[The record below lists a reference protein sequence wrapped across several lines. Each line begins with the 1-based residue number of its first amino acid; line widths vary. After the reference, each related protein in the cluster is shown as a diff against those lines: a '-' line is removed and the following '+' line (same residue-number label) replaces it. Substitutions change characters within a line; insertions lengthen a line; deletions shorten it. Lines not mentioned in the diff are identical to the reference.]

1 MDWLGLLAVQGTL
14 ESLLQHHSWKTP
26 FLWCS
31 ACFMVQPSI
40 CTSLLELYGV
50 RPYFSSHICLPYYL
64 AQASHS
70 RTSHPPPSPDPP
82 LRGGKNTLL
91 ERHLRPVSKGHRY
104 RTPNQAKPRPAPSPA
119 PLAVGLPSLPGPHS
133 HVSGQPEGVGVH
145 TQPKGSALPHL
156 GASHSSLQ
164 TLPTPERPR
173 LGPKAGSDPPPLPR
187 LGTPSTVLTGALP
200 TVGEDRMDGG
210 RAQPLTQRAKQRRLR
225 EVRSELAL
233 HNQEADGSHG
243 SSAQITRPPRSV
255 LSSRTGR
262 HPPQQAARPG
272 ATQPCLWPAG
282 ESGAGA
288 PF

>member
-1 MDWLGLLAVQGTL
+1 M
-14 ESLLQHHSWKTP
+14 SLD
-26 FLWCS
+26 
-31 ACFMVQPSI
+31 
-40 CTSLLELYGV
+40 SLRVSG
-50 RPYFSSHICLPYYL
+50 S
-64 AQASHS
+64 
-70 RTSHPPPSPDPP
+70 TPSP
-82 LRGGKNTLL
+82 RGLHCPTWEL
-91 ERHLRPVSKGHRY
+91 HIPVSR
-104 RTPNQAKPRPAPSPA
+104 
-119 PLAVGLPSLPGPHS
+119 PSLP
-133 HVSGQPEGVGVH
+133 Q
-145 TQPKGSALPHL
+145 
-156 GASHSSLQ
+156 
-164 TLPTPERPR
+164 
-173 LGPKAGSDPPPLPR
+173 SDPGWAQRPAKTCPPLPR